1 MHSKTPPLE
10 PRPRSQP
17 EQQSQQLYSGQTFRP
32 PIFPTPANSE
42 ETIVPSSAD
51 RLDKSREEQVF
62 DFAKSVLQST
72 LNSTTERSLSL
83 SAPTTPCISRRPT
96 SHDII
101 GQDRI
106 PGHQQT
112 ALSPFQQQQQQQP
125 QPQQHPNLENSQ
137 FGGHKAVHHMLAA
150 PHAAGIQSLPSSTT
164 DASFSRRSLRFR
176 HQRTQSVQ
184 GAVTPQSL
192 TTSGGFT
199 TDSGPRSAI
208 DSSDRAW
215 RRSRR
220 GSMAVSANLSITQ
233 GLPVDLDRIDMDD
246 EDEDDGD
253 DDEDNVAG
261 SGPSSCGDGDGDI
274 DDDSMALDDNN
285 NDSLLEY
292 PSSYG
297 WRASECDLDSGERI
311 RPLPA
316 SRANSLEAI
325 QPPNS
330 RRRQSMNV
338 PRNKAFLRLLSLVE
352 EDRQPLASEM
362 EHEGQI
368 TRSIRHTNVQEWLRS
383 ASAHLNQPAM
393 HATPPLE
400 DSVASSAPVTATQC
414 MGSPLRNPT
423 RAATGSAFD
432 YYGATTALPREIIFP
447 ASPSSSAV
455 SSPKIGASGIPQAS
469 VSTMSPSGLSIS
481 TTAVRSAK
489 RKPSEDSS
497 ASPVDQSQT
506 QNTPS
511 RLHPYKRQAMSP
523 SGLRS
528 QIPIGSSRRKILL
541 PSTRSNP
548 SSPQLMSRP
557 VAMPITS
564 HQLQPTPSGQS
575 SSSAGTCPVGQ
586 IGGTAGLLGSRARS
600 RSGAGLGYGTNGAGL
615 SILQANG
622 VFSRMNINDKMDDSP

>member
-10 PRPRSQP
+10 PRPRLQP
-17 EQQSQQLYSGQTFRP
+17 EQQTQQLYSGQTFRP

-42 ETIVPSSAD
+42 ETIAPSSANTLG
-51 RLDKSREEQVF
+51 RSKDKQAFE
-62 DFAKSVLQST
+62 FAKSVLQST
-72 LNSTTERSLSL
+72 LNSTAERSLSL

-96 SHDII
+96 SHDSIS
-101 GQDRI
+101 QDRL
-106 PGHQQT
+106 PAHEQT
-112 ALSPFQQQQQQQP
+112 VSSPFQKQQQQQP
-125 QPQQHPNLENSQ
+125 HLENSQ

-150 PHAAGIQSLPSSTT
+150 SLAAGIQSLPNSTT
-164 DASFSRRSLRFR
+164 DTSFSRRSLRFR

-199 TDSGPRSAI
+199 TDGGPRSAI
-208 DSSDRAW
+208 GSGDRAW

-246 EDEDDGD
+246 EDEDDDGD
-253 DDEDNVAG
+253 DVEGNVDG
-261 SGPSSCGDGDGDI
+261 SGRSSCGDGDI

-285 NDSLLEY
+285 DSLLEY
-292 PSSYG
+292 PPSYG
-297 WRASECDLDSGERI
+297 WRASEGDLDSGERI

-316 SRANSLEAI
+316 SRANSLETI
-325 QPPNS
+325 QPPSS

-383 ASAHLNQPAM
+383 ESAHLNQPAM

-400 DSVASSAPVTATQC
+400 DPVASSAPVTATQC

-423 RAATGSAFD
+423 RAAAGSAFD
-432 YYGATTALPREIIFP
+432 YYAATTALPREIIFP

-455 SSPKIGASGIPQAS
+455 SSPKLGASSIPQAS

-489 RKPSEDSS
+489 RKSSEDSS
-497 ASPVDQSQT
+497 ASPVDQLLS

-528 QIPIGSSRRKILL
+528 QIPIGGSSRRKILL

-557 VAMPITS
+557 IAMPVTS
-564 HQLQPTPSGQS
+564 HQLQPAHSGHS

-586 IGGTAGLLGSRARS
+586 IGGAAGILGSRARS

-622 VFSRMNINDKMDDSP
+622 VFSRMNINDKMDDSPS

>member
-1 MHSKTPPLE
+1 
-10 PRPRSQP
+10 
-17 EQQSQQLYSGQTFRP
+17 
-32 PIFPTPANSE
+32 
-42 ETIVPSSAD
+42 
-51 RLDKSREEQVF
+51 
-62 DFAKSVLQST
+62 
-72 LNSTTERSLSL
+72 
-83 SAPTTPCISRRPT
+83 
-96 SHDII
+96 
-101 GQDRI
+101 
-106 PGHQQT
+106 
-112 ALSPFQQQQQQQP
+112 
-125 QPQQHPNLENSQ
+125 
-137 FGGHKAVHHMLAA
+137 
-150 PHAAGIQSLPSSTT
+150 
-164 DASFSRRSLRFR
+164 
-176 HQRTQSVQ
+176 
-184 GAVTPQSL
+184 
-192 TTSGGFT
+192 
-199 TDSGPRSAI
+199 
-208 DSSDRAW
+208 
-215 RRSRR
+215 
-220 GSMAVSANLSITQ
+220 
-233 GLPVDLDRIDMDD
+233 MDD

-253 DDEDNVAG
+253 DEDSRRLDNVDG
-261 SGPSSCGDGDGDI
+261 SDHSSCGNGDL

-285 NDSLLEY
+285 DSLLEY
-292 PSSYG
+292 PPSYA
-297 WRASECDLDSGERI
+297 WRASECDLDSGERT
-311 RPLPA
+311 RPQPG

-352 EDRQPLASEM
+352 EDKQPLASEM

-400 DSVASSAPVTATQC
+400 DTVASSAPVTATQC

-423 RAATGSAFD
+423 RAAGSAALPKSAFE
-432 YYGATTALPREIIFP
+432 YYGAATAPPRDIIFP
-447 ASPSSSAV
+447 ASPSSSAL
-455 SSPKIGASGIPQAS
+455 SSPKLGASGIPQAS
-469 VSTMSPSGLSIS
+469 VSTMSPSGLSI
-481 TTAVRSAK
+481 TTSAVRSAK
-489 RKPSEDSS
+489 RKSSEDSS
-497 ASPVDQSQT
+497 ASPVDPSQT
-506 QNTPS
+506 QNTPT

-557 VAMPITS
+557 VPLPVTS
-564 HQLQPTPSGQS
+564 HQLQSVHSSQS

-622 VFSRMNINDKMDDSP
+622 V